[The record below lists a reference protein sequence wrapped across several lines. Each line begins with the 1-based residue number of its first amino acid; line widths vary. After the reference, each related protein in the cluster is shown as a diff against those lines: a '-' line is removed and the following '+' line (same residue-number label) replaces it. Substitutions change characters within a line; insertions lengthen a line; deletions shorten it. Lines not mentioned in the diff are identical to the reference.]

1 MNGWDLFTWINAIV
15 LLVSSVV
22 IFLYFLR
29 DARELLQGE
38 RQDDKEES

>member
-15 LLVSSVV
+15 LLVSSIV
-22 IFLYFLR
+22 IFIFFLR

-38 RQDDKEES
+38 RQDNKEES

>member
-15 LLVSSVV
+15 LLVSSIV
-22 IFLYFLR
+22 IFIFFLR

-38 RQDDKEES
+38 REDDKEDT

>member
-1 MNGWDLFTWINAIV
+1 MNGWDLFTWINAIA

-38 RQDDKEES
+38 RKDDQKEN

>member
-15 LLVSSVV
+15 LLVSSIV
-22 IFLYFLR
+22 IFIFFLR

-38 RQDDKEES
+38 RTDDKEDT